1 MVNKVFPI
9 HLYKISLPAMDY
21 KLYEIEDFVS
31 DESYLRYYF
40 RLSDSDIL
48 FWQDWI
54 RTHPEK
60 LENIINADQLIN
72 FLFLQLSEE
81 EFQQECERMLEAIKV
96 SNHFLQPEMKAT
108 DSYGNNNTKSFFAT
122 SIRFKRKTVLW
133 LAAASILV
141 FICVGFFHMLS
152 NNKTDEVIAVKLLGE
167 NKLKQ
172 VNNTHLLF
180 KMQLE
185 DGSVV
190 TLHPGASLMYP
201 PHFLPGKREVYLTG
215 EAFFEVSKNA
225 KRPFYVYYNN
235 LVTHVLGTSF
245 TIKIDKNK
253 KQVEVSVR
261 TGRVEVYER
270 PIDGF
275 GTTAGIKG
283 NGVILT
289 PNQKVIYNEEINN
302 FESTLVDTPIP
313 VVHELVK
320 GEMVPVDVTNDNVI
334 IAASLSDIIT
344 SLETIYQLS
353 IEVESDNIKN
363 CHFSG
368 DISAM
373 GLYAKLEVICKS
385 IGATYE
391 IKGTK
396 IIIRGKGCD

>member
-1 MVNKVFPI
+1 
-9 HLYKISLPAMDY
+9 MDY

-40 RLSDSDIL
+40 RLNDADTI

-54 RTHPEK
+54 RTHPERLDK
-60 LENIINADQLIN
+60 IINADQLIS

-81 EFQQECERMLEAIKV
+81 EFQKECERMLDAIKV
-96 SNHFLQPEMKAT
+96 SNRSLQFAMKAT
-108 DSYGNNNTKSFFAT
+108 DSYGNNKKKPFFGT
-122 SIRFKRKTVLW
+122 PICLKRKTILL
-133 LAAASILV
+133 LAAASILLFV
-141 FICVGFFHMLS
+141 CGGAFHMLS
-152 NNKTDEVIAVKLLGE
+152 KNKTDEVIAVKLLGE

-172 VNNTHLLF
+172 INNTHLLF
-180 KMQLE
+180 KLQLE

-190 TLHPGASLMYP
+190 TLQPGATLMYP
-201 PHFLPGKREVYLTG
+201 PHFLAGKREVYLTG

-245 TIKIDKNK
+245 TIKIDKDK

-270 PIDGF
+270 PADGS
-275 GTTAGIKG
+275 GTAGIKG

-289 PNQKVIYNEEINN
+289 PNQKVIYKEEIDN
-302 FESTLVDTPIP
+302 FESTLVDAPIP
-313 VVHELVK
+313 VVHQSVK
-320 GEMVPVDVTNDNVI
+320 GEMIPVDVTRDNAI
-334 IAASLSDIIT
+334 IAAPLSDIIT
-344 SLETIYQLS
+344 SIETIYQLS
-353 IEVESDNIKN
+353 IEVESDSIKN

>member
-1 MVNKVFPI
+1 
-9 HLYKISLPAMDY
+9 MDY

-40 RLSDSDIL
+40 RLNDSDVL

-60 LENIINADQLIN
+60 LDKIINADQLIN

-81 EFQQECERMLEAIKV
+81 EFQQECERMLDAIKV
-96 SNHFLQPEMKAT
+96 SKRSLQPEMKAT
-108 DSYGNNNTKSFFAT
+108 DSYGNNNKKSFFAT
-122 SIRFKRKTVLW
+122 SIRLKRKTVLW

-180 KMQLE
+180 KLQLE
-185 DGSVV
+185 DGTLV
-190 TLHPGASLMYP
+190 TLQPGATLMYP

-245 TIKIDKNK
+245 TIKIDKDK

-270 PIDGF
+270 PIDGS
-275 GTTAGIKG
+275 GATAGIKG

-302 FESTLVDTPIP
+302 FESTLVDAPIP
-313 VVHELVK
+313 VVHESVK
-320 GEMVPVDVTNDNVI
+320 GEKIAVDVNKDNVI
-334 IAASLSDIIT
+334 IAASLSDIIA
-344 SLETIYQLS
+344 SIETIYQLS

>member
-1 MVNKVFPI
+1 
-9 HLYKISLPAMDY
+9 MDY

-40 RLSDSDIL
+40 RLNDSDTL

-54 RTHPEK
+54 STHPEK
-60 LENIINADQLIN
+60 LDSIINADQLIN

-81 EFQQECERMLEAIKV
+81 EFQQECERMREAIRV
-96 SNHFLQPEMKAT
+96 SNCSLPPERKTTDTYRDRHKKA
-108 DSYGNNNTKSFFAT
+108 FFGT
-122 SIRFKRKTVLW
+122 SLLLKRKTVVW
-133 LAAASILV
+133 LAAASILIFV
-141 FICVGFFHMLS
+141 CIGAFKMLS
-152 NNKTDEVIAVKLLGE
+152 KNKTDEIIAVKLLGQ

-172 VNNTHLLF
+172 ANNTLQLSKLH
-180 KMQLE
+180 LE
-185 DGSVV
+185 DGTIV
-190 TLHPGASLMYP
+190 TLQPGATLMYP

-245 TIKIDKNK
+245 LIKIDKGK

-270 PIDGF
+270 PADGS
-275 GTTAGIKG
+275 GNVSIKS

-289 PNQKVIYNEEINN
+289 PNQKVIYKEDINN
-302 FESTLVDTPIP
+302 FESTLVDAPIP
-313 VVHELVK
+313 VIHPS
-320 GEMVPVDVTNDNVI
+320 GSSEMMPVDVTKDNLI

-344 SLETIYQLS
+344 SIETIYQLS

-363 CHFSG
+363 CHFTG

-391 IKGTK
+391 LKGTK